1 MALNG
6 SVYLPQSESTADV
19 EAARALTFPEQ
30 AFFPHFNWWADPAVL
45 GHVPAVLQPFFT
57 AEELK
62 IACQPLDFL
71 VLTATIRPTMT
82 SIRDPTRQ

>member
-6 SVYLPQSESTADV
+6 SVYLPQSELTADV

-45 GHVPAVLQPFFT
+45 GA
-57 AEELK
+57 
-62 IACQPLDFL
+62 FL
-71 VLTATIRPTMT
+71 RCYNRFSP
-82 SIRDPTRQ
+82 RKN